1 MFNIGWTEVILVLGV
16 AIIIFGP
23 KKIPELG
30 SAIGRT
36 LRSFKEEMN
45 AQDAESE
52 EASLLEE
59 EPDTDV

>member
-16 AIIIFGP
+16 AVIIFGP

-36 LRSFKEEMN
+36 LRSFKDEMN
-45 AQDAESE
+45 TQEADSE
-52 EASLLEE
+52 EASLLDEE
-59 EPDTDV
+59 KDLEI

>member
-1 MFNIGWTEVILVLGV
+1 MFNIGWTEVILVIGV
-16 AIIIFGP
+16 ALVIFGP

-45 AQDAESE
+45 AQEAEAE
-52 EASLLEE
+52 DASLLEE
-59 EPDTDV
+59 EQNKDA